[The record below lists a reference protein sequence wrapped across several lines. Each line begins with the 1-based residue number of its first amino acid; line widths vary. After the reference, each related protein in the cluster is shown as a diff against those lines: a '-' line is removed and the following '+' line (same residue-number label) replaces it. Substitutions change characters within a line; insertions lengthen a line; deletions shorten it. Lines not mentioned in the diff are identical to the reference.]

1 MRYKLLGPSGLRVSE
16 LCLGTMTFG
25 ENWGWGASK
34 EESRRIFDAFVE
46 AGGNFFDTANIYTE
60 GESEK
65 ILGEFIAAERERFV
79 VATKY
84 TCSRGQGDPNAAG
97 NHRKNIVQ
105 SLDASLKRLRT
116 EYIDLYMVHAWDFL
130 TPVEEV
136 MRALDDQVC
145 AGKVL
150 YLGITDVH
158 AWIVAQAN
166 TLVERYGWSP
176 FLALSVQYNLAER
189 TSERELL
196 PMAEAFGLGVTVW
209 SPLAGG
215 ILSGKYTR
223 EDAQRSSEKGSSEP
237 GRLDIQ
243 QRASTLTE
251 SQHAIAGV
259 VQQVADEIGGTPS
272 QVALA
277 WIRAQ
282 SPALIP
288 IIAGRRVSQIIDNLA
303 CLDIALSGEQLR
315 QLDAI
320 SRTPRGFPLDFL
332 VEARSLVYG
341 DMFETI
347 DSERREIL
355 LKTRE
360 NEQVGRNEPEK

>member
-1 MRYKLLGPSGLRVSE
+1 MRYKLLGTSGLRVSE

-25 ENWGWGASK
+25 ETWGWGASK
-34 EESRRIFDAFVE
+34 EESRSIFETFVG
-46 AGGNFFDTANIYTE
+46 AGGNFFDTANNYTE

-84 TCSRGQGDPNAAG
+84 TCSTRQDDPNAAG
-97 NHRKNIVQ
+97 NQRKNMVQ
-105 SLDASLKRLRT
+105 ALEASLKRLGT

-136 MRALDDQVC
+136 MRALDDQVR

-150 YLGITDVH
+150 YLGITDVP

-176 FLALSVQYNLAER
+176 FLALSVQYNLIER
-189 TSERELL
+189 TPERELL
-196 PMAEAFGLGVTVW
+196 PMAEAFDLGVTVW

-223 EDAQRSSEKGSSEP
+223 ENAQSGAVKGPSEP
-237 GRLDIQ
+237 GRLDTQ
-243 QRASTLTE
+243 QRTSILTE
-251 SQHAIAGV
+251 RNHAIARV
-259 VQQVADEIGGTPS
+259 VQQVADEMGCTPS

-288 IIAGRRVSQIIDNLA
+288 IIAARKVSQIKDNLA
-303 CLDIALSGEQLR
+303 CLDITLSPERLR
-315 QLDAI
+315 RLDEV
-320 SRTPRGFPLDFL
+320 SRVSLGFPLDFL

-341 DMFETI
+341 NKFEAI
-347 DSERREIL
+347 DSDRHSWL
-355 LKTRE
+355 LKAIAK
-360 NEQVGRNEPEK
+360 EQAT